1 VLLYVCY
8 AVGNRRAYVYG
19 SFFDFLTWAAWS
31 QSWRPGSKLG
41 KALMMAIPHMLI
53 RNSLAQACKPAIKSL
68 TIRQG
73 LSDAR
78 AEGKGALV
86 AAFDSIQTISGFIW
100 PLFYARVS
108 KPLTNTTACS
118 SALILPR
125 FSTKA
130 NGR

>member
-1 VLLYVCY
+1 
-8 AVGNRRAYVYG
+8 
-19 SFFDFLTWAAWS
+19 
-31 QSWRPGSKLG
+31 
-41 KALMMAIPHMLI
+41 MMAIPHMLI

-73 LSDAR
+73 LSDAS